1 MQMQVHSIL
10 LSGHY
15 LCNSY
20 ITGLTESMSCVL
32 GKPCWLRLSGRHCF
46 VPCLCSCQCL
56 STCKR
61 RQFEQDQCS
70 NACLGDK
77 QCSIRHYVDM
87 APLLCFHRSLVL
99 PDLLSDV
106 RAILNG
112 NMPAAVVSMPKFF
125 LQHAISLPRAQKMP
139 MTG

>member
-10 LSGHY
+10 LSGYY

-32 GKPCWLRLSGRHCF
+32 GKPCWLRLNGRHCF

-70 NACLGDK
+70 NHVWETSSVRFDT
-77 QCSIRHYVDM
+77 VWTW
-87 APLLCFHRSLVL
+87 LLFCVSAESLML

-106 RAILNG
+106 KAILNG
-112 NMPAAVVSMPKFF
+112 NMPAAVVSMPKCF